1 MMNHDP
7 FSNDDKTVLRP
18 TPGGRRLNQ
27 SINVELSSTT
37 TPLQKPS
44 NYESINTFNSNQV
57 LAYGDNL
64 IDMTANI
71 LSLAVRLK
79 SCVSYSAFDEL
90 KPKLAKQISEF
101 ENKAVVA
108 KMPQEQVRIASYAL
122 CAFLDETIQ
131 NTPFGAQ
138 SNWGQQSLL
147 ILFHKEAWGGE
158 RFFQMMDQVIRY
170 PAQNLN
176 LLEFFYVLL
185 SFGFEGKYRV
195 MGTGLNQLERHRIEI
210 YQLIQRVKGDNPNE
224 LSVRWQ
230 GLNIAKNT
238 LSSQIPLWI
247 LGSIVSSL
255 LLICYIGFYWLLNA
269 TSDPVYRELVQ
280 LAKEPVQ
287 LAVASQP
294 PAKIIKGRLD
304 RFKPLLREEISNN
317 MVEVVDDSILR
328 VRNSFN
334 SGSDQVKPEFVAM
347 LHKIAKELE
356 NDQDSILV
364 TGHTDDKPIVSA
376 KFPSNWHLS
385 AARANNV
392 LSILSTTAQLK
403 GTARSE
409 GRADSEPLMPNDTPE
424 HRAMNRRVDILVK

>member
-1 MMNHDP
+1 
-7 FSNDDKTVLRP
+7 
-18 TPGGRRLNQ
+18 
-27 SINVELSSTT
+27 
-37 TPLQKPS
+37 
-44 NYESINTFNSNQV
+44 
-57 LAYGDNL
+57 
-64 IDMTANI
+64 
-71 LSLAVRLK
+71 
-79 SCVSYSAFDEL
+79 
-90 KPKLAKQISEF
+90 
-101 ENKAVVA
+101 
-108 KMPQEQVRIASYAL
+108 
-122 CAFLDETIQ
+122 
-131 NTPFGAQ
+131 
-138 SNWGQQSLL
+138 
-147 ILFHKEAWGGE
+147 
-158 RFFQMMDQVIRY
+158 
-170 PAQNLN
+170 
-176 LLEFFYVLL
+176 
-185 SFGFEGKYRV
+185 
-195 MGTGLNQLERHRIEI
+195 
-210 YQLIQRVKGDNPNE
+210 VKGDNPNE

-247 LGSIVSSL
+247 LASIVSSL